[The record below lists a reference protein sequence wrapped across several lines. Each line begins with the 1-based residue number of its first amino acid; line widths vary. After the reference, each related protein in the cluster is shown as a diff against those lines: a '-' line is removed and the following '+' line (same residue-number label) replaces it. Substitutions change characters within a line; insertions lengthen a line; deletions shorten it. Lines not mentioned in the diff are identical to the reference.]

1 MPEQA
6 KAPSAWNPRVL
17 IVAEHASAKF
27 GGEAVLPLHFFRF
40 LRQRGVEAWL
50 LVHGRTQSELAELLP
65 HEQGR
70 ITYIPDTAMHRL
82 LWRMGKP
89 LPDRV
94 AYFTVGWLM
103 RLLTQLVQRRLARQL
118 VRDHRI
124 DVVHQPIPV
133 SPKEPS
139 LMFGLGAPVVIGP
152 MNGGMDYPPG
162 FSQSQGLLTRSV
174 LGMGR
179 AMAAALNLVMPGK
192 ALASLLLVANE
203 RTRRALPATA
213 TKRVAMLVENGVDF
227 NTWRPADTAAQPP
240 HRTPEAP
247 TRFVFMGRLVDW
259 KAVNLL
265 IEAFHQAAA
274 QKPMSLTILGDGQE
288 GAALRAQAQAL
299 GILSAEIDVPGH
311 IHFTGWQTQPECARK
326 LAHSDALVLPSLM
339 ECGGAVVLEAMALGK
354 AVIATDWGG
363 PADYL
368 DARCGILVP
377 AQNSTQF
384 VKALADAMLK
394 LASEPDVCQQ
404 MGRQGQE
411 KVRAEFDWQ
420 RKVDRILELYRGV
433 APHARS
439 A

>member
-1 MPEQA
+1 
-6 KAPSAWNPRVL
+6 
-17 IVAEHASAKF
+17 
-27 GGEAVLPLHFFRF
+27 
-40 LRQRGVEAWL
+40 
-50 LVHGRTQSELAELLP
+50 
-65 HEQGR
+65 
-70 ITYIPDTAMHRL
+70 
-82 LWRMGKP
+82 
-89 LPDRV
+89 
-94 AYFTVGWLM
+94 
-103 RLLTQLVQRRLARQL
+103 
-118 VRDHRI
+118 
-124 DVVHQPIPV
+124 
-133 SPKEPS
+133 
-139 LMFGLGAPVVIGP
+139 MFGLGAPVVIGP

-174 LGMGR
+174 LGVGR
-179 AMAAALNLVMPGK
+179 AMAAAFNLVMPGK

-213 TKRVAMLVENGVDF
+213 TKRVAVLVENGVDF
-227 NTWRPADTAAQPP
+227 NTWRPADTAAEPP

-299 GILSAEIDVPGH
+299 GILSAEIDEPGH

-433 APHARS
+433 APDARS

>member
-6 KAPSAWNPRVL
+6 KAVSAWKPRVL

-50 LVHGRTQSELAELLP
+50 LVHGRTQVELTELLP
-65 HEQGR
+65 HEQDR
-70 ITYIPDTAMHRL
+70 ITYIPDTAAHRL

-118 VRDHRI
+118 VRDHRV

-162 FSQSQGLLTRSV
+162 FSQSQGLLTRCVLSV
-174 LGMGR
+174 GR
-179 AMAAALNLVMPGK
+179 AMAAAFNVVMPGK

-203 RTRRALPATA
+203 RTRQALPATA
-213 TKRVAMLVENGVDF
+213 TNRVAVLVENGVDF
-227 NTWRPADTAAQPP
+227 NTWRPADTTAEAP
-240 HRTPEAP
+240 HRAPDAP

-265 IEAFHQAAA
+265 IEAFHLAAA
-274 QKPMSLTILGDGQE
+274 QKPMTLTILGDGQE

-311 IHFTGWQTQPECARK
+311 IHFTGWQSQPECARK
-326 LAHSDALVLPSLM
+326 LALSDALVLPSLM

-377 AQNSTQF
+377 AQSPTQF
-384 VKALADAMLK
+384 VKALAEAMLS
-394 LASEPDVCQQ
+394 LANAPETCQQ
-404 MGRQGQE
+404 MGRCGQE